1 MMNERMKEMK
11 KTYKCRLI
19 AWLLWWGGLLF
30 SASAYAQTSMPSAWR
45 TTPTMS
51 TDVLPN
57 YQFRST
63 STYTP
68 VVGYTSSAVYSPS
81 AISRP
86 RRGPWDEDGDDE
98 GNPSGNELGQLDTTP
113 VGEPLILL
121 ALAMIY
127 FLYKRKKLRS
137 LSASSKGN

>member
-1 MMNERMKEMK
+1 MMNKLK

-45 TTPTMS
+45 ATPTMS
-51 TDVLPN
+51 TDVLPS

-63 STYTP
+63 SAYMP

-81 AISRP
+81 AMSRP
-86 RRGPWDEDGDDE
+86 RRSPWDEGGDDE
-98 GNPSGNELGQLDTTP
+98 GNPNGDALGNVPTGP
-113 VGEPLILL
+113 VGEPIVLF

-127 FLYKRKKLRS
+127 FLIRTCTLF
-137 LSASSKGN
+137 LLPPPP